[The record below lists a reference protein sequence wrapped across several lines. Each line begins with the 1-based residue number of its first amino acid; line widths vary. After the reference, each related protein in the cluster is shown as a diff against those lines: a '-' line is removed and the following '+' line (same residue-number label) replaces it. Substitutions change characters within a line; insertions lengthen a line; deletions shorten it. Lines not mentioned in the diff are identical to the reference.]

1 MIYKLMKKFK
11 DFNAVKLI
19 LQILE
24 FLNLIKAK
32 RI

>member
-11 DFNAVKLI
+11 DFNTVKLI